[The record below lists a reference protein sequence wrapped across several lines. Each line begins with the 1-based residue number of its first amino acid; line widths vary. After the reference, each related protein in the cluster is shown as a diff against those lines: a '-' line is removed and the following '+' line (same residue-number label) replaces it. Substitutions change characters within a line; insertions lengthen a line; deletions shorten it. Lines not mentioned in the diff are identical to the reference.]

1 MLLDK
6 DQIVQA
12 ILIAEK
18 KLKKENT
25 EENAKELNRL
35 KDIGIKRLEEFG
47 ECELANSFKE
57 YYDIEKGN
65 ESFQDI
71 TE

>member
-1 MLLDK
+1 MDK

-47 ECELANSFKE
+47 KCELANSFKE